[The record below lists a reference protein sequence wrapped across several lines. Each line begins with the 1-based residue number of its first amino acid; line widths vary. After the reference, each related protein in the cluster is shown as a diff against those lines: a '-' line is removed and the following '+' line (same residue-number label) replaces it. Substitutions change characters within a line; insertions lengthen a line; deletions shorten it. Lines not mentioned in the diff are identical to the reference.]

1 MLFASNVHIKVF
13 HPLKN
18 LEKTWNKSVTF
29 FHPDIFRPDTVRHK
43 FWRVGRAELCLWG
56 GGGSKQL
63 KIPPGGRLGRGCKIS
78 YIFFGRGGGVF
89 LGNLETPLATPLS
102 CSCIPPRNNQGQRDL
117 SLVHHCINEM
127 LCKTRA

>member
-56 GGGSKQL
+56 GGGGSKQL

-78 YIFFGRGGGVF
+78 YIFFGRGGGVSGQP
-89 LGNLETPLATPLS
+89 GNSSGYILELQLQTPEKQPGS
-102 CSCIPPRNNQGQRDL
+102 N
-117 SLVHHCINEM
+117 
-127 LCKTRA
+127 